1 MKKQFKRIA
10 CFAMAVV
17 IGMSVAFPARADAVP
32 VSLTPVDYIVSLIM
46 QACGVDFGPS
56 LNTASMIGQM
66 QEVLDTY
73 TSSGGDLADQES
85 YHAYVEERAKAGEL
99 GGFMQW
105 RYGDGSVGV
114 RDQFFSAVDDVTAW
128 CSATWGDTVS
138 LGSEIGN
145 YWVNAAKGWLGTQE
159 SYGTDGIDYKIPV
172 KSSSI
177 SFMDGFIYP
186 NLSFY
191 SVSDYDGLLVYPYET
206 SDNCYVFFVADV
218 NENGGL
224 WGQLNIVS
232 LAPFS
237 YAQVEKNGGLRFFQG
252 SKTTTQINNERYD
265 YYYRKFNSAGF
276 GYNSSVLPYYY
287 FPKSVAT
294 QYNISSEIAK
304 SLILGNVTDTAES
317 ITAKSVNPALQQTVI
332 AQKSSSLSLPA
343 SGEEAQEKL
352 QSVDL
357 GGGIDDIIKALTA
370 AGLAIDKGIDV
381 PDESE
386 TTDETTADDTDKK
399 VITSLGQII
408 EKLEAIP
415 KAIGEFFTIDTNAV
429 DAAFKELHST
439 FSSKFELLSK
449 LVNIFKDSGR
459 SFSES
464 PPIIKMQTPDCLK
477 FAIHDDYMVVM
488 DLTTYATYFVWVRG
502 IIAAAIWVA
511 FGKWLLD
518 QFNVQFHIG

>member
-1 MKKQFKRIA
+1 MKKCLKRVA
-10 CFAMAVV
+10 CFLIAAVIIIAV
-17 IGMSVAFPARADAVP
+17 TFPACADAVP

-56 LNTASMIGQM
+56 LNTASMMGQM

-73 TSSGGDLADQES
+73 TSNGGDLADQES

-114 RDQFFSAVDDVTAW
+114 RDQFFSAVDDVTSW

-138 LGSEIGN
+138 LGSEIGD

-172 KSSSI
+172 RSSSI

-191 SVSDYDGLLVYPYET
+191 LLDGYGGYYVHPYDTL
-206 SDNCYVFFVADV
+206 DNCYIYFVADV
-218 NENGGL
+218 GSSGGL

-237 YAQVEKNGGLRFFQG
+237 YSYTDKNGTLNTLDG
-252 SKTTTQINNERYD
+252 SRNTTKINNVTYD
-265 YYYRKFNSAGF
+265 YYTYSRRSASYG
-276 GYNSSVLPYYY
+276 NSSAALPYYY

-304 SLILGNVTDTAES
+304 SLILGNVTDITES
-317 ITAKSVNPALQQTVI
+317 ITAKVVNPALQQTVI

-343 SGEEAQEKL
+343 SGDEAQKKL
-352 QSVDL
+352 QSIDL

-370 AGLAIDKGIDV
+370 AGLVIDKGIDV

-386 TTDETTADDTDKK
+386 TTDETTADDTNKK

-415 KAIGEFFTIDTNAV
+415 KAISEFFTIDTNAV

-488 DLTTYATYFVWVRG
+488 DLTAYATYFVWVRG

>member
-1 MKKQFKRIA
+1 MRKRIISLIL
-10 CFAMAVV
+10 V
-17 IGMSVAFPARADAVP
+17 SVLVMGLSAQESNAAVP

-73 TSSGGDLADQES
+73 TSSGGDLADQET

-114 RDQFFSAVDDVTAW
+114 RDQFFSAVDDVTSW

-177 SFMDGFIYP
+177 SYLDGYIYP
-186 NLSFY
+186 NLAFHMRPY
-191 SVSDYDGLLVYPYET
+191 YGYLVYPYERT
-206 SDNCYVFFVADV
+206 ENCYTYFVEYV
-218 NENGGL
+218 NQNGGL

-237 YAQVEKNGGLRFFQG
+237 YAYTDKYDRFHELESSSASATINGESYIYYVYSMKSSEYGYG
-252 SKTTTQINNERYD
+252 DER
-265 YYYRKFNSAGF
+265 
-276 GYNSSVLPYYY
+276 LPYYY
-287 FPKSVAT
+287 YDHVVAERI
-294 QYNISSEIAK
+294 NINTEIVK
-304 SLILGNVTDTAES
+304 SLLSGQMVDEAES
-317 ITAKSVNPALQQTVI
+317 ITAKAVNPVLQQTVI

-352 QSVDL
+352 QSIDL
-357 GGGIDDIIKALTA
+357 GGGIDDIIKALTV
-370 AGLAIDKGIDV
+370 AGLSIDKGIDV

-386 TTDETTADDTDKK
+386 TTADDTDKK
-399 VITSLGQII
+399 IITSLGQII

-415 KAIGEFFTIDTNAV
+415 KAIASFFTLDMAAIE
-429 DAAFKELHST
+429 AAFKELQSV
-439 FSSKFELLSK
+439 FNSKFDVLAK
-449 LVNIFKDSGR
+449 LVNIFKDTGR
-459 SFSES
+459 TFSDT
-464 PPIIKMQTPDCLK
+464 PPVFKMQTPDCLR
-477 FAIHDDYMVVM
+477 FAIHEDYITVL
-488 DLTTYATYFVWVRG
+488 DLTGYKDLFFWVRG
-502 IIAAAIWVA
+502 IMAASIWFA
-511 FGKWLLD
+511 FSKWLLD
-518 QFNVQFHIG
+518 QFDVKFHIG

>member
-1 MKKQFKRIA
+1 MRKRIISLIL
-10 CFAMAVV
+10 V
-17 IGMSVAFPARADAVP
+17 SVLVMGLSAQESNAAVP

-73 TSSGGDLADQES
+73 TSSGGDLADQEA
-85 YHAYVEERAKAGEL
+85 YHAYVEERAQAGEL

-114 RDQFFSAVDDVTAW
+114 RDQFFSAVDDVTSW

-191 SVSDYDGLLVYPYET
+191 SISDYDGLLVYPYET

-252 SKTTTQINNERYD
+252 SKVTTQINNKSYD
-265 YYYRKFNSAGF
+265 YYHRKFNSSGF

-287 FPKSVAT
+287 FPKAVAT

-304 SLILGNVTDTAES
+304 SLILGNVTDTSES

-386 TTDETTADDTDKK
+386 TTADDTDKK
-399 VITSLGQII
+399 IITSLGQII

-415 KAIGEFFTIDTNAV
+415 KAIASFFTLDMAAIET
-429 DAAFKELHST
+429 AFKELQSV
-439 FSSKFELLSK
+439 FNSKFDVLAK
-449 LVNIFKDSGR
+449 LVNIFKDTGR
-459 SFSES
+459 TFSET
-464 PPIIKMQTPDCLK
+464 PPVFKMQTPDCLR
-477 FAIHDDYMVVM
+477 FAIHEDYITVL
-488 DLTTYATYFVWVRG
+488 DLTGYKDLFFWVRG
-502 IIAAAIWVA
+502 IMAASIWFA

-518 QFNVQFHIG
+518 QFDVKFHIG

>member
-1 MKKQFKRIA
+1 MRKRIISLIL
-10 CFAMAVV
+10 V
-17 IGMSVAFPARADAVP
+17 SVLVMGLSAQEANAAVP

-138 LGSEIGN
+138 LGSEIGD
-145 YWVNAAKGWLGTQE
+145 YWVTAAKGWLGTQE

-177 SFMDGFIYP
+177 SFLDGFIYP

-191 SVSDYDGLLVYPYET
+191 STSNYGSLPIYPYET

-218 NENGGL
+218 NEKGGL
-224 WGQLNIVS
+224 IGQLNIIS

-237 YAQVEKNGGLRFFQG
+237 YAQVESNGKLRFYQG
-252 SKTTTQINNERYD
+252 IKGTTQINNKTYD
-265 YYYRKFNSAGF
+265 YYSYKLGWAGL

-287 FPKSVAT
+287 FPKSVTT
-294 QYNISSEIAK
+294 QYNMASKIAEA
-304 SLILGNVTDTAES
+304 LILGNVTDTAES
-317 ITAKSVNPALQQTVI
+317 ITAKSVNQALQQTVI

-352 QSVDL
+352 QSIDL

-370 AGLAIDKGIDV
+370 AGLVIDKGIDV

-386 TTDETTADDTDKK
+386 TTTEDADKK
-399 VITSLGQII
+399 TIITSLGKILD
-408 EKLEAIP
+408 KLEAIP
-415 KAIGEFFTIDTNAV
+415 GEIANFFTLDMTSI
-429 DAAFKELHST
+429 DAALKDLQAT
-439 FSSKFELLSK
+439 FEGKFEVLEK
-449 LVNIFKDSGR
+449 LVNIFKDAGR
-459 SFSES
+459 TFSDT
-464 PPIIKMQTPDCLK
+464 PPVFKMQTPDCLR
-477 FAIHDDYMVVM
+477 FAIHEDYITVL
-488 DLTTYATYFVWVRG
+488 DLTGYKDLFFWVRG
-502 IIAAAIWVA
+502 IMAASIWFA

-518 QFNVQFHIG
+518 QFDVKFHIG